1 MIRRLAKVSQVVL
14 TVNLVVTPTACS
26 SPKPTG
32 EVQGRVTYKGV
43 PLPEGI
49 VLFLAEDRRQDI
61 GSIRHDGTYVVEQA
75 PVGLNKVS
83 VQTSQP
89 SPPLGPALV
98 HANEPEKKGLPTGY
112 KSPVKSIPI
121 PARYANTD
129 TSGLT
134 FTVHQGSNRYD
145 IELKP

>member
-1 MIRRLAKVSQVVL
+1 MIRRLAEASQVVL
-14 TVNLVVTPTACS
+14 TVSLVITPAACS
-26 SPKPTG
+26 SQKPTG

-61 GSIRHDGTYVVEQA
+61 GLIRHDGTYVVEHA
-75 PVGLNKVS
+75 PIGLNKVS
-83 VQTSQP
+83 VQTSP
-89 SPPLGPALV
+89 PLPPLGPALLR
-98 HANEPEKKGLPTGY
+98 ANEPEKKGLPTGY
-112 KSPVKSIPI
+112 KSPVQAVPI

-134 FTVHQGSNRYD
+134 FSVHEGSNRYD

>member
-1 MIRRLAKVSQVVL
+1 MIRRLAEVSQVVL
-14 TVNLVVTPTACS
+14 AVGLVITPIACS
-26 SPKPTG
+26 SQRPTG

-61 GSIRHDGTYVVEQA
+61 GSIRQDGTYVVEQA
-75 PVGLNKVS
+75 PVGPNKVS
-83 VQTSQP
+83 VQTSPP
-89 SPPLGPALV
+89 SPPLGPALLR
-98 HANEPEKKGLPTGY
+98 ANEPEKKGLPTGY
-112 KSPVKSIPI
+112 KSPVKSITI

-134 FTVHQGSNRYD
+134 FTVQEGSNRYD